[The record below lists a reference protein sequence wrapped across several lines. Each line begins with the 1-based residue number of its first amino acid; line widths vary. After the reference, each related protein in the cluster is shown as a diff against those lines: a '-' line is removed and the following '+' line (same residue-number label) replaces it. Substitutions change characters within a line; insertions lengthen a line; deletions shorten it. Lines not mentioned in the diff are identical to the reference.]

1 MEGFGDG
8 FIVNVHM
15 RYGSSNVIFNASIY
29 DDESMQKNIQGFDSQ
44 IVKLLN
50 VYFEA
55 IIFLFTKWM
64 ERETT
69 RENVNNSTTGSKGEK
84 YFIKPVIHVN

>member
-1 MEGFGDG
+1 MEGFSDR
-8 FIVNVHM
+8 FIVNVYM
-15 RYGSSNVIFNASIY
+15 RYRSSDIIFDASIC
-29 DDESMQKNIQGFDSQ
+29 DNKSMQKNIQGFDSQ

-50 VYFEA
+50 AYFEA

>member
-1 MEGFGDG
+1 VACSLINTTPDSEQFSFCAHNINHMMEGFGDG

-15 RYGSSNVIFNASIY
+15 RYGSRVVIFNTSIY

-50 VYFEA
+50 ACFEA
-55 IIFLFTKWM
+55 IIFLFTK
-64 ERETT
+64 
-69 RENVNNSTTGSKGEK
+69 
-84 YFIKPVIHVN
+84 